1 MAHLKE
7 KLNYVLKNPDRVIA
21 RKLASII
28 GQIIFISFVLGN
40 VCQIMTRHLH
50 LPIIDSTCWDGYIVL
65 DQKYI
70 DELKL
75 WFSNCDILPFRVISL
90 IHKSVERILF
100 TDASNYATAGVLLQS
115 KNEVVH
121 VMFDENEIKQSS
133 TFREL
138 KAVEFVLRTLHSH
151 LSGRFVKLSSDNQNV
166 VLIVNIG
173 SMKRELQNIT
183 FSIFEQWLSFNIV
196 LDVAWVPRL
205 LSTEADFY
213 SKIFDYDD
221 WEINQLVFNYLDQIW
236 GPFSFHRFADN
247 KNYKVA
253 EFNSQFLT
261 GIEGVDAFAYDWSN
275 DNNWL
280 VPPIHYIPNVINHML
295 KYRCYGIFVVPKW
308 KSALFWPCIVK
319 NSGEFEWF
327 VKDKIEYVYPR
338 NFFKA
343 GSHKE
348 SVFAR
353 SSFISNVLVLKI
365 DCRNIIL

>member
-50 LPIIDSTCWDGYIVL
+50 LPIIDSTCWDGYIVI

-151 LSGRFVKLSSDNQNV
+151 LSGRFVKLYSDNQNV
-166 VLIVNIG
+166 VRIVNIG

-183 FSIFEQWLSFNIV
+183 FSIFEQCLSFNIV
-196 LDVAWVPRL
+196 LDVSWVPRL

-221 WEINQLVFNYLDQIW
+221 WEINHLVFNYLDQIW

-308 KSALFWPCIVK
+308 K
-319 NSGEFEWF
+319 
-327 VKDKIEYVYPR
+327 
-338 NFFKA
+338 
-343 GSHKE
+343 
-348 SVFAR
+348 
-353 SSFISNVLVLKI
+353 
-365 DCRNIIL
+365 